1 MRRASLTIMLLL
13 TLSAITFYNPTTHQN
28 PVIAKPS
35 HVKSQSMTS
44 TAIVSIIP
52 ENVSDLARVPGST
65 VVFNVTLADSPWISA
80 FDVWVK
86 FDPNVLGASSSSIDY
101 SGNIL
106 GPGAVVQSECINDQ
120 AIFGLC
126 QPYPL
131 GGTGVVNLGLFDLG
145 NKTTSV
151 PAGLLYRLTLTV
163 LKVGFSQLHLLEVVL
178 VNGAK
183 NESYQSTNVDG
194 LFTNEYCGS
203 RFCTAPFVDFTF
215 TPNPPSVDSVIM
227 FNASASKATNGNARI
242 VAYTWFWDEIC
253 RAVGTIQNV
262 TVPTVSHVFCNAEVH
277 QVTLTVTDSF
287 GISWSVTRMV
297 QVVYLFI
304 DVGIAS
310 LTVAPSTSVP
320 VGTHVNIIAVVDN
333 NSTIVEAAN
342 TTIRVGNQ
350 QIATNTFVNMSP
362 RSQQTLAGIW
372 DTTGFTPGTYT
383 IEASVAPIPGA
394 NITSDDV
401 KAVSVQLFQSSD
413 KAPVAKFT
421 FSPTNPR
428 VGENVFFDGSASYD
442 PDGIVQLWT
451 WDFGDN
457 NGVSTTPTPVRGI
470 AFLQPANYT
479 VTLTVTDNAGLTATT
494 SSQIT
499 IRPVPPHDVSIVSAI
514 AEPKTVVSTQNVNI
528 QVVLRND
535 GFENE
540 TVTLTVLD
548 DNHVIRSKSGILL
561 EACLPNAS
569 NVFCN
574 NQYYA
579 NINWD
584 TTGVAAG
591 NYTISATVSIS
602 PGETDPTPSDNNLTG
617 GRITILPPPMI
628 DLAPNSGVV
637 GTKVQVTGS
646 GFPAIQQNPFGSAG
660 PIFVTFDNM
669 FLGYSS
675 NANNGSFTFTF
686 DVLESEPGMHQ
697 VIAFDVNTG
706 AHASTMFT
714 VLSAPTGR
722 LSVTVDTGSVYFPG
736 DTAVMYIL
744 TTFNGFP
751 VEPSN
756 VQLQVSLYW
765 PNGTAISLHPTSI
778 AKGIYKVTLAI
789 PRAGPLG
796 TYFVLIKAHES
807 TPSDAS
813 ALVSFEVR
821 LPWLSSN
828 SGRITVG
835 ATAFAGVVGLVAVAW
850 RKGYVRRKNE

>member
-1 MRRASLTIMLLL
+1 ML
-13 TLSAITFYNPTTHQN
+13 
-28 PVIAKPS
+28 
-35 HVKSQSMTS
+35 
-44 TAIVSIIP
+44 II
-52 ENVSDLARVPGST
+52 
-65 VVFNVTLADSPWISA
+65 F
-80 FDVWVK
+80 
-86 FDPNVLGASSSSIDY
+86 
-101 SGNIL
+101 
-106 GPGAVVQSECINDQ
+106 
-120 AIFGLC
+120 
-126 QPYPL
+126 
-131 GGTGVVNLGLFDLG
+131 
-145 NKTTSV
+145 
-151 PAGLLYRLTLTV
+151 
-163 LKVGFSQLHLLEVVL
+163 
-178 VNGAK
+178 
-183 NESYQSTNVDG
+183 
-194 LFTNEYCGS
+194 
-203 RFCTAPFVDFTF
+203 
-215 TPNPPSVDSVIM
+215 
-227 FNASASKATNGNARI
+227 
-242 VAYTWFWDEIC
+242 
-253 RAVGTIQNV
+253 
-262 TVPTVSHVFCNAEVH
+262 
-277 QVTLTVTDSF
+277 
-287 GISWSVTRMV
+287 
-297 QVVYLFI
+297 
-304 DVGIAS
+304 
-310 LTVAPSTSVP
+310 
-320 VGTHVNIIAVVDN
+320 
-333 NSTIVEAAN
+333 
-342 TTIRVGNQ
+342 
-350 QIATNTFVNMSP
+350 
-362 RSQQTLAGIW
+362 
-372 DTTGFTPGTYT
+372 
-383 IEASVAPIPGA
+383 
-394 NITSDDV
+394 
-401 KAVSVQLFQSSD
+401 
-413 KAPVAKFT
+413 
-421 FSPTNPR
+421 
-428 VGENVFFDGSASYD
+428 
-442 PDGIVQLWT
+442 
-451 WDFGDN
+451 
-457 NGVSTTPTPVRGI
+457 
-470 AFLQPANYT
+470 
-479 VTLTVTDNAGLTATT
+479 
-494 SSQIT
+494 
-499 IRPVPPHDVSIVSAI
+499 
-514 AEPKTVVSTQNVNI
+514 
-528 QVVLRND
+528 
-535 GFENE
+535 
-540 TVTLTVLD
+540 D
-548 DNHVIRSKSGILL
+548 DNHVIRSESGIVL
-561 EACLPNAS
+561 EACLPNVP

-584 TTGVAAG
+584 TTGVAAR

-669 FLGYSS
+669 FLGYSF

-756 VQLQVSLYW
+756 VQLQVSLYL

-813 ALVSFEVR
+813 ALASFEVR

-835 ATAFAGVVGLVAVAW
+835 ATALAGVVGLVAVAW